1 MKRLFL
7 AMLLLAA
14 PAIMGAAPG
23 AAQSYPSKPIKFV
36 VPFAAGSATDTL
48 ARVLGQRMSSTLGQP
63 IVVENLPGASGQ
75 IAAQAVQRAA
85 PDGYTALIATN
96 TTHAAN
102 QSLFK
107 TLSYDPV
114 GGFEP
119 VTKLG
124 EITLAF
130 AVNPT
135 KVPASNVREF
145 IAYAKANP
153 GKISFGSGSSS
164 SRIAGEMVKVL
175 AGVDLLHV
183 AYRSNPQAITAVL
196 GGEIDMIFA
205 DVATTMPQI
214 QAGKMKG
221 LAVSSAQRSS
231 LAPELPTMQEAGVA
245 GYELTAWFAAYAP
258 AKTPQPV
265 VDKLNGAFRDAL
277 ADKPTQ
283 ASLLKVGVEPGASTP
298 AELKKF
304 AADETAKWAKIVAA
318 AGIQPE

>member
-1 MKRLFL
+1 MKRLIL
-7 AMLLLAA
+7 ATLLLA
-14 PAIMGAAPG
+14 ISAAPG
-23 AAQSYPSKPIKFV
+23 AAQSYPSKPVKFV

-48 ARVLGQRMSSTLGQP
+48 ARVTGQRMSTTLGQP
-63 IVVENLPGASGQ
+63 VVIENLPGASGQ

-85 PDGYTALIATN
+85 PDGYSVLIATN

-124 EITLAF
+124 DITLAF
-130 AVNPT
+130 AVNPA
-135 KVPASNVREF
+135 KVPASSVREF
-145 IAYAKANP
+145 VAYAKANP

-221 LAVSSAQRSS
+221 LAVSSARRSP

-265 VDKLNGAFRDAL
+265 VDRLNAAFHDAL
-277 ADKPTQ
+277 GDKSTRE
-283 ASLLKVGVEPGASTP
+283 SLLKVGVEPGASTP

>member
-1 MKRLFL
+1 MKRL
-7 AMLLLAA
+7 LLATA
-14 PAIMGAAPG
+14 LLVASTTLGTTSG
-23 AAQSYPSKPIKFV
+23 LSQSYPSKPIKFV

-48 ARVLGQRMSSTLGQP
+48 ARVTGQRMSATLGQP

-85 PDGYTALIATN
+85 PDGYSVLIATN

-102 QSLFK
+102 KSLFK

-124 EITLAF
+124 DITLAF
-130 AVNPT
+130 AINPN
-135 KVPASNVREF
+135 VPATNVREF

-196 GGEIDMIFA
+196 SGEINMIFA
-205 DVATTMPQI
+205 DLATTMPQI

-221 LAVSSAQRSS
+221 LAVSSAQRSA
-231 LAPELPTMQEAGVA
+231 LAPDLPTMQEAGVA

-258 AKTPQPV
+258 AKTPAPV
-265 VDKLNGAFRDAL
+265 VAKLNEAFRDAL
-277 ADKPTQ
+277 KDKATQ
-283 ASLLKVGVEPGASTP
+283 ESLLKLGVEPGASAP
-298 AELKKF
+298 DELKKF

>member
-1 MKRLFL
+1 MKR
-7 AMLLLAA
+7 LLLAA
-14 PAIMGAAPG
+14 ALLVASTTTGLG
-23 AAQSYPSKPIKFV
+23 QSYPGKPIKFV

-48 ARVLGQRMSSTLGQP
+48 ARVTGQRMSTTLGQP
-63 IVVENLPGASGQ
+63 VVVENLPGASGQ

-85 PDGYTALIATN
+85 PDGYTVLIATN

-107 TLSYDPV
+107 TLSYDPI

-124 EITLAF
+124 DITLAL
-130 AVNPT
+130 AINP

-145 IAYAKANP
+145 VAYAKANP
-153 GKISFGSGSSS
+153 GKVTFGSGSSS

-196 GGEIDMIFA
+196 GHEIDMIFA
-205 DVATTMPQI
+205 DLATTMPQI

-221 LAVSSAQRSS
+221 LAVSSAQRSA
-231 LAPELPTMQEAGVA
+231 LAPDLPTMREAGVA
-245 GYELTAWFAAYAP
+245 DYELTAWFAAFVP

-265 VDKLNGAFRDAL
+265 VAKLNEAFRDAL
-277 ADKPTQ
+277 TDKATQ
-283 ASLLKVGVEPGASTP
+283 ESLLKAGVEPGASTP
-298 AELKKF
+298 EELKKF
-304 AADETAKWAKIVAA
+304 VADETAKWAKIVAA

>member
-1 MKRLFL
+1 MKRLL
-7 AMLLLAA
+7 IATLLLAA
-14 PAIMGAAPG
+14 SATPG
-23 AAQSYPSKPIKFV
+23 LAQSYPSKPVKFV

-48 ARVLGQRMSSTLGQP
+48 ARVLGQRLSTTLGQP
-63 IVVENLPGASGQ
+63 MVVENLPGASGQ

-85 PDGYTALIATN
+85 PDGATVLIATN

-124 EITLAF
+124 DITLAF
-130 AVNPT
+130 AINP
-135 KVPASNVREF
+135 KVPASSVREF
-145 IAYAKANP
+145 VAYAKANP

-221 LAVSSAQRSS
+221 LAVSSAKRSS
-231 LAPELPTMQEAGVA
+231 LAPDLPTMQEAGVP
-245 GYELTAWFAAYAP
+245 GYELTAWFAAFVP
-258 AKTPQPV
+258 AKTPKPI
-265 VDKLNGAFRDAL
+265 VDKLNGAFGEALRD
-277 ADKPTQ
+277 KSTQ
-283 ASLLKVGVEPGASTP
+283 ESLLKVGIEPGASTP
-298 AELKKF
+298 DELRTF
-304 AADETAKWAKIVAA
+304 VADETAKWAKIVAA